1 MQKDVKTHVKKT
13 LTCRNVNKDMKGMV
27 GMKKMEI
34 MEKMKESKIEDY
46 DNMRY

>member
-1 MQKDVKTHVKKT
+1 
-13 LTCRNVNKDMKGMV
+13 MKGIV

>member
-1 MQKDVKTHVKKT
+1 MST
-13 LTCRNVNKDMKGMV
+13 RIV